1 MFASS
6 APPAVGVNTN
16 VTLTLVLPITRSA
29 LDIENELKLT
39 APPIPPETNALEAN
53 DPKSAL
59 VDTVTRPPAVGSLLS
74 ETPDSVMVT
83 KTLALMVEPA
93 VAILK
98 DVSLGAPM
106 AVRLEP
112 TVEIEQVGV
121 VLLAKN
127 FDGYINE
134 ITLPA
139 ASAPPAVGVN
149 ENVTPAVVLPITR
162 SPGAIT
168 NE

>member
-1 MFASS
+1 MIYLNASS

-16 VTLTLVLPITRSA
+16 VTLTLALPITRSA
-29 LDIENELKLT
+29 LAIENELKLT
-39 APPIPPETNALEAN
+39 APPIPPEARALEGFG
-53 DPKSAL
+53 SAL

-83 KTLALMVEPA
+83 ETPALMVEPA

-106 AVRLEP
+106 AVRMQLA
-112 TVEIEQVGV
+112 VEIEPVGV

-149 ENVTPAVVLPITR
+149 QNVTPAVVLPITR
-162 SPGAIT
+162 SASAI
-168 NE
+168 